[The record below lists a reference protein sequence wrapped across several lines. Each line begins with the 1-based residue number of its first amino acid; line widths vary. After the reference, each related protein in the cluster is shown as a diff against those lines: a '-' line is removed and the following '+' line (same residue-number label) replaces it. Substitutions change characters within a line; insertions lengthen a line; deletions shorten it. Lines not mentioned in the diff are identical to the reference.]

1 MTEEVDVTVK
11 EVETPTT
18 TPNPLFEGVRRL
30 MLASVGAV
38 ALTFDEMETFVNKLV
53 DRGEIAQKDGENLL
67 QELRTRASQG
77 RPQAQVGVQLEKAE
91 ERFESGV
98 EQVLNRLNIP
108 SKREIDELSTKIAQL
123 AARVEELRAQN
134 QK

>member
-67 QELRTRASQG
+67 QELRSRASQG

-123 AARVEELRAQN
+123 AARVEELRG

>member
-11 EVETPTT
+11 EVETPAT

-53 DRGEIAQKDGENLL
+53 DRGEIAQKDGETLL

-77 RPQAQVGVQLEKAE
+77 RPQVGLQMEKAE
-91 ERFESGV
+91 ERFEGGV

-108 SKREIDELSTKIAQL
+108 SKREIDELSSKIAQL

>member
-11 EVETPTT
+11 EVETPAT

-67 QELRTRASQG
+67 QELRSRASQG
-77 RPQAQVGVQLEKAE
+77 RPQAQVGAQLDKAE